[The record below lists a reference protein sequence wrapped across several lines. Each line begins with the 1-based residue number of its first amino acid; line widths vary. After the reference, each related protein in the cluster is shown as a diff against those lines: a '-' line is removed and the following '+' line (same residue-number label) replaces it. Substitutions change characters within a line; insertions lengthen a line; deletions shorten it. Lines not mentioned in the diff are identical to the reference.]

1 MGRSD
6 NSVAGV
12 DDDAM
17 TAEPVHRTIV
27 VLDIVEFAHPQ
38 RTDPTRLRLRHQL
51 YKLVRQTLI
60 AAGINPEHAPRV
72 DLGDGVIVLFE
83 PDLSAVQLVDVVIP
97 HLGASLAEV
106 NRQGPGDERLR
117 LRIAL
122 HRGDVLIDAHG
133 FVGSALVEA
142 CRLSNAAALR
152 EQLAATSADMALIVS
167 DQVWRQLPGPHT
179 DPRGPSRYH
188 PVAFTTHDVTTRAW
202 VHVPE
207 HRTRAGAI
215 ATPPVPQPVMAPV
228 YRSIFAVDIQGSTT
242 AARTDPVKERLRQ
255 ELYRLLHQAL
265 AGAGVKEQHRDPSSD
280 RGDGF
285 LLLLHPVDDLP
296 KTQLLGSLVSELTAG
311 LAAYNRGVPP
321 AEQLLLRAAL
331 HAGEVHHDPNGPF
344 GNPIDVTFRLLE
356 ARRFR
361 TYRRQSG
368 APLVLIVSGDIYRS
382 VVWHS
387 YPGIDR
393 DTYQRLLRIR
403 VAGRLHDGWVHTPAV
418 PDD

>member
-1 MGRSD
+1 
-6 NSVAGV
+6 
-12 DDDAM
+12 M
-17 TAEPVHRTIV
+17 TAEPVHRTIM

-51 YKLVRQTLI
+51 YQLIRQTLI

-72 DLGDGVIVLFE
+72 DLGDGVMVLFD
-83 PDLSAVQLVDVVIP
+83 PDLSAIQVVGVVIR

-106 NRQGPGDERLR
+106 NRQVPSDERLR

-152 EQLAATSADMALIVS
+152 EQLAATTADMALIVS
-167 DQVWRQLPGPHT
+167 DQVWKQLLGLHKEPL
-179 DPRGPSRYH
+179 GPSVYH
-188 PVAFTTHDVTTRAW
+188 PAAFTAHGVTTRAW

-207 HRTRAGAI
+207 YPTRAGAI
-215 ATPPVPQPVMAPV
+215 ATSPPRYPLMAPV
-228 YRSIFAVDIQGSTT
+228 YRSILAVDIQGST
-242 AARTDPVKERLRQ
+242 AAMRTDPVKERLRQ
-255 ELYRLLHQAL
+255 KLYGLLDQAL
-265 AGAGVKEQHRDPSSD
+265 AGAGIKEQHQDPTSD

-285 LLLLHPVDDLP
+285 LLLIHPVDDVP
-296 KTQLLGSLVSELTAG
+296 KTQLLGSLISELTAG

-331 HAGEVHHDPNGPF
+331 HAGEIHHDPNGPF
-344 GNPIDVTFRLLE
+344 GHPIDVTFRLLE
-356 ARRFR
+356 ARKFKA
-361 TYRRQSG
+361 YRRQRS

-393 DTYQRLLRIR
+393 DTYQQLVRVR
-403 VAGRLHDGWVHTPAV
+403 VAGRLHDGWVHTPV
-418 PDD
+418 VSDG